1 VDWTE
6 AYRPQTLA
14 DVIGNGPSVKK
25 LRDWAQQWVGGAPE
39 TKAVILAGPPGTG
52 KTSAALALARDMGWQ
67 AIELNASDARNAERI
82 RRVATA
88 GAMHQTFGADG
99 AFHQHTDAEAGRK
112 LIILDEAD
120 NLYERMSGE
129 SAAGGKAGIGGT
141 DLGDRGGKAQIIAT
155 IRETKQP
162 IVLIVNEL
170 YELQKGSGAALR
182 SLAETMKWQ
191 RVNVRS
197 IPRALAN
204 IAKAEGIVVDP
215 AVLDAIAQNASGDLR
230 AAVRDLQSLCAG
242 RTHVT
247 LQHLESTGYRDN
259 TGTVFD
265 AVRHILKGTRL
276 RDLRR
281 EINVL
286 DVTPAD
292 LVLWVDENL
301 GKEYQHPED
310 LMRGYEML
318 AKADRFLGRAQ
329 RTQNYR
335 LWAYASDLSTAGVM
349 TARQHEYRKFVPFGF
364 PQWLS
369 KMSRSRGARQLKDS
383 LAVALGR
390 ATHQSKR
397 KSRNDQVGV
406 FEALFRTDG
415 EFAAA
420 QTARLALS
428 DEQVGLLLDEK
439 PTAKRVQTIRAA
451 ADAHAARE
459 PRARPTRGLDAHAGE
474 ADDETLHDSED
485 AAGTGDADKAGDA
498 SDDRDEDATND
509 GDEGDGTETPGRG
522 QQTLF

>member
-1 VDWTE
+1 MDWTE
-6 AYRPQTLA
+6 AYRPRTLA
-14 DVIGNGPSVKK
+14 DLVGNGPSVKK
-25 LRDWAQQWVGGAPE
+25 LRAWADEWVSGSPK
-39 TKAVILAGPPGTG
+39 TKALILSGPPGTG
-52 KTSAALALARDMGWQ
+52 KTSAALALARDMDWQ

-88 GAMHQTFGADG
+88 GAMHQTFAADG
-99 AFHQHTDAEAGRK
+99 SFHQHTDAAAGRK

-120 NLYERMSGE
+120 NLYERLAGE
-129 SAAGGKAGIGGT
+129 SAAGGTKSAEGAN
-141 DLGDRGGKAQIIAT
+141 LGDRGGKAQIIAT
-155 IRETKQP
+155 IRDTKQP
-162 IVLIVNEL
+162 IILIVNDL
-170 YELQKGSGAALR
+170 YALQKGSGAALR
-182 SLAETMKWQ
+182 SLAETLKWT

-197 IPRALAN
+197 IPRALAH
-204 IAKAEGIVVDP
+204 IAKAEGIQVDP
-215 AVLDAIAQNASGDLR
+215 AVFDAIAQNASGDLR

-281 EINVL
+281 EILDL

-310 LMRGYEML
+310 LLRGYEIL

-349 TARQHEYRKFVPFGF
+349 TARQHDYRKFVPFGF

-383 LAVALGR
+383 LATALGG

-397 KSRNDQVGV
+397 KSRAEQVAV
-406 FEALFRTDG
+406 FETLFQAD
-415 EFAAA
+415 EAFAAA
-420 QTARLALS
+420 QTARLRLT
-428 DEQVGLLLDEK
+428 DEQVALLLDEK
-439 PTAKRVQTIRAA
+439 PASKRVKAIRAA
-451 ADAHAARE
+451 ADALAE
-459 PRARPTRGLDAHAGE
+459 QGPKARPAVGLDA
-474 ADDETLHDSED
+474 L
-485 AAGTGDADKAGDA
+485 
-498 SDDRDEDATND
+498 
-509 GDEGDGTETPGRG
+509 DEGDEAADEAPDMDGDDADGDDSDGGDPNDPVGPDESEARGDAG
-522 QQTLF
+522 QQKLF